1 LVITNKD
8 DDNVIGIID
17 INKII
22 LYFLT

>member
-8 DDNVIGIID
+8 DDNVIGIIA